1 VAGQSGTPYAQH
13 TLENRYIEGAHAQGG
28 LTGFPHPY
36 LRAPATPGSAAS
48 TLIALDAA
56 LGLGDYYDIG
66 ALYSDELGSA
76 GFYYRLLNAGF
87 RIAATGGTDNFSD
100 VWRDPPPGSA
110 RTYARVDGPLSVS
123 SWLDAVRAGRTFM
136 STGPLLTFT
145 VEGRQPGD
153 VLVLGESAAAPLVRV
168 EARSITP
175 LDSLQ
180 IVVNGDVVRTVRARR
195 RGNSAAERRRPDE
208 PALSRRGSASAA
220 ERRRPEAARPDEP
233 APARRGSASAVER
246 RRPEAARLDEPAPVR
261 DRGRVSFEGRV
272 PVPRGGWIA
281 ARALGPASPYVGDD
295 YAFAHTGPVYVER
308 GEQRYVK
315 AADVAF
321 LAATV
326 DSIWARAGRSPWR
339 SEAERE
345 EFRAAVEKARS
356 VYRGLAGEAA
366 R

>member
-1 VAGQSGTPYAQH
+1 
-13 TLENRYIEGAHAQGG
+13 
-28 LTGFPHPY
+28 
-36 LRAPATPGSAAS
+36 
-48 TLIALDAA
+48 
-56 LGLGDYYDIG
+56 
-66 ALYSDELGSA
+66 
-76 GFYYRLLNAGF
+76 
-87 RIAATGGTDNFSD
+87 
-100 VWRDPPPGSA
+100 
-110 RTYARVDGPLSVS
+110 
-123 SWLDAVRAGRTFM
+123 
-136 STGPLLTFT
+136 
-145 VEGRQPGD
+145 
-153 VLVLGESAAAPLVRV
+153 
-168 EARSITP
+168 
-175 LDSLQ
+175 
-180 IVVNGDVVRTVRARR
+180 
-195 RGNSAAERRRPDE
+195 
-208 PALSRRGSASAA
+208 
-220 ERRRPEAARPDEP
+220 
-233 APARRGSASAVER
+233 
-246 RRPEAARLDEPAPVR
+246 VR